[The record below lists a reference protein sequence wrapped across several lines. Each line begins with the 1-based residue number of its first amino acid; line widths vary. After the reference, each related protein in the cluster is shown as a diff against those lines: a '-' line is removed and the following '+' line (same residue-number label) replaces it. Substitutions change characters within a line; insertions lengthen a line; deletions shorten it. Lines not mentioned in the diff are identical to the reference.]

1 MAVYYKHNIYP
12 LFLFQIQTL
21 LLKMLFQHCD
31 YFLHSPV
38 IQSFIDVIKCNKYK
52 KHIIQCFL
60 LLHLLLDLYIKF
72 LKQVTKHLNYF
83 SYIITNILN

>member
-12 LFLFQIQTL
+12 LFWFKIQILF
-21 LLKMLFQHCD
+21 FP
-31 YFLHSPV
+31 HSPV
-38 IQSFIDVIKCNKYK
+38 IQSFIDVFKRNKYK

-60 LLHLLLDLYIKF
+60 LLHLFLDLFIKL

-83 SYIITNILN
+83 SYVITTIKTYHWQK